1 MRVLIVNT
9 SERTGGAAIAANR
22 LMEALK
28 NNGVKVTMLVRD
40 KQTPQITVSATG
52 AKWLM
57 AIRFLWERLVIW
69 AATGFNKK
77 DIWQVDI
84 ANVGTDITKT
94 DEFKKADVIHLHW
107 VNQGFLS
114 MKGLKKI
121 LNSGKRVVITLHD
134 MWYFTGI
141 CHYVGECD
149 RFKSQCHDCPLL
161 KKKVLGMDL
170 AKKVFKKKDLIYD
183 NPKLSFV
190 GCSQWMRQEAANAAL
205 MRRQKVVS
213 IPNTINTKL
222 FCPADKK
229 NARKRMGLPADGKL
243 ILFGSQRITDER
255 KGFAFLAEACRF
267 LQTEYPVLAGQITVV
282 VVGSNSS
289 EVKSH
294 VPFNVVAVDYVSDER
309 DMVALYNAVDI
320 YVTPSLQDNLPN
332 TIMEAMACG
341 TPCVGFN
348 VGGIP
353 EMIEHQHTGYVAR
366 YKDAED
372 FAKGMVWTLDE
383 QNYQRLSTQSREKV
397 KRDYDESHVARLYTE
412 VYEGRR

>member
-1 MRVLIVNT
+1 ML
-9 SERTGGAAIAANR
+9 
-22 LMEALK
+22 
-28 NNGVKVTMLVRD
+28 GV
-40 KQTPQITVSATG
+40 
-52 AKWLM
+52 
-57 AIRFLWERLVIW
+57 
-69 AATGFNKK
+69 
-77 DIWQVDI
+77 
-84 ANVGTDITKT
+84 
-94 DEFKKADVIHLHW
+94 
-107 VNQGFLS
+107 
-114 MKGLKKI
+114 
-121 LNSGKRVVITLHD
+121 
-134 MWYFTGI
+134 
-141 CHYVGECD
+141 
-149 RFKSQCHDCPLL
+149 
-161 KKKVLGMDL
+161 DL

-190 GCSQWMRQEAANAAL
+190 GCSQWMRQEATNAAL

-229 NARKRMGLPADGKL
+229 EARKRMGLPADGKL

-353 EMIEHQHTGYVAR
+353 EMIDHQHTGYVAR